1 MRWVQATFCRPC
13 LRIVYLSNLLDW
25 FDVVCCFV
33 RAAKQI
39 YSQISLILSKSV
51 QEMEHIGANMVRMY
65 NMHGQGFV
73 STLHIHHILQ
83 ASVYFCGFHL
93 WKNMPVDVLAKTVF
107 FAWIARSPRVLSVRG
122 LCLQGRYGKRRKYGS
137 YIYKNTESSRAIKSE
152 WRFCWENESTSVL
165 TWTSSLMH
173 ELTVCACIND
183 LRMFLGGVKMMLGRN
198 DAKSLRQTPTHSLQ
212 EPKIENKPWQ

>member
-1 MRWVQATFCRPC
+1 MLCVVLCVQQSKFIPKFPSFYPNRCKKWSTSAQIRFARICMGRGLYRHYIYIIFCRPRCIFVVFICEKTC
-13 LRIVYLSNLLDW
+13 LLMCWPKLFFLLELRA
-25 FDVVCCFV
+25 VPEYSACEACVC
-33 RAAKQI
+33 
-39 YSQISLILSKSV
+39 
-51 QEMEHIGANMVRMY
+51 
-65 NMHGQGFV
+65 
-73 STLHIHHILQ
+73 
-83 ASVYFCGFHL
+83 
-93 WKNMPVDVLAKTVF
+93 
-107 FAWIARSPRVLSVRG
+107 
-122 LCLQGRYGKRRKYGS
+122 QGRYGKRRKYGS

-165 TWTSSLMH
+165 TWTSSLMY